1 MNWFQ
6 PDWNAGCAERCLSGV
21 GRAGWN
27 STAEKQHG
35 RCPSTPLVCAVV
47 LAVSV
52 GWWLTG
58 AAVGQAM
65 KAGDKDQQFLRHA
78 ASDGLAEVQLGQMA
92 AERSTNPEVQRFGQR
107 MASDHTKANQELM
120 ALAQSK
126 NISIPKDI
134 EKKHQKAAGT
144 LAKKHGTSFDREYMR
159 DMITDHEKAVQL
171 FTTEANEGRDA
182 DIKAF
187 ARKTLPTLQ
196 EHLQMARQLT
206 QQQGNMSQA
215 R

>member
-1 MNWFQ
+1 MK
-6 PDWNAGCAERCLSGV
+6 RV
-21 GRAGWN
+21 V
-27 STAEKQHG
+27 
-35 RCPSTPLVCAVV
+35 VCAVV

-65 KAGDKDQQFLRHA
+65 KAGDKDQQFLRRA

-92 AERSTNPEVQRFGQR
+92 TERATNPDVQRFGQR
-107 MASDHTKANQELM
+107 MVTDHTKANQELM
-120 ALAQSK
+120 TLAQSK
-126 NISIPKDI
+126 NISIPKDVD
-134 EKKHQKAAGT
+134 KKHRKTAEALG
-144 LAKKHGTSFDREYMR
+144 KKRGASFDRDYMR
-159 DMITDHEKAVQL
+159 DMVTDHEKAVQL
-171 FTTEANEGRDA
+171 FTAEANEGRDA

-187 ARKTLPTLQ
+187 ASKNLSTLQ

-206 QQQGNMSQA
+206 QQQGSTSQA

>member
-1 MNWFQ
+1 MK
-6 PDWNAGCAERCLSGV
+6 
-21 GRAGWN
+21 RAI
-27 STAEKQHG
+27 
-35 RCPSTPLVCAVV
+35 VCAVV

-65 KAGDKDQQFLRHA
+65 KADNKDQQFLRHA
-78 ASDGLAEVQLGQMA
+78 ARDGLAEVQLGQIA
-92 AERSTNPEVQRFGQR
+92 SERATNPEVQHFGQQ
-107 MASDHTKANQELM
+107 MVTDHTKANQELM

-126 NISIPKDI
+126 NISLPKDI
-134 EKKHQKAAGT
+134 DKKHQKTADA
-144 LAKKHGTSFDREYMR
+144 LAKKHGTSFDREYTH
-159 DMITDHEKAVQL
+159 DMVADHEKAVQL

-187 ARKTLPTLQ
+187 ASKTLPTLQ

-206 QQQGNMSQA
+206 QQQGSMSQA